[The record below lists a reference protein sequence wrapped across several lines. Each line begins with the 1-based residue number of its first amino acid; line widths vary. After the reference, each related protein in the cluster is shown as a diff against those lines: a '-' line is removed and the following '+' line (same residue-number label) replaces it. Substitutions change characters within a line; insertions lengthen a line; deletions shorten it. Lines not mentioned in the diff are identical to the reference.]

1 MSDLMNGGKIMDE
14 RRFVFNTGV
23 KPENV
28 KRELREYE
36 TMERGTLGIVFYC
49 EDVPPGAIFE
59 CACDSPDLKYDGVP
73 FKITRGGLLTKY
85 AYFKNVKK

>member
-1 MSDLMNGGKIMDE
+1 
-14 RRFVFNTGV
+14 
-23 KPENV
+23 
-28 KRELREYE
+28 
-36 TMERGTLGIVFYC
+36 MERGTLGIVFYC

-73 FKITRGGLLTKY
+73 FKITRGGLLAKY